1 MVCAAVTGVIV
12 GHLLGT
18 SAWPV
23 AVPLALT
30 GCVTLL
36 LWAVSRGVRAREGRP
51 G

>member
-1 MVCAAVTGVIV
+1 MVCASLAGVIV
-12 GHLLGT
+12 GHLIGT

-36 LWAVSRGVRAREGRP
+36 LWVTSRGVRAREGRS
-51 G
+51 